1 MRVGEGASLVIVKSL
16 FSSIESSDELGGV
29 VVGRVGDG
37 AEFRLDNNT
46 FKWCRCSGEAN
57 CVWMELKNKTSIPTL
72 DYSMT
77 ELIFEESSANS
88 EEEMNVLVV
97 GNGLDTLITES
108 KWEGSV
114 DESNEWSVWV
124 WDRQTGVNSSLLPY
138 LIPISESVEVD
149 GSGWEFKK
157 CGHFHLFCR
166 TVEFGLDRMESA
178 SIEWMKIVDSVFVE
192 KEIKLNGTL
201 AFSGMKSSSSMIFSN
216 AGSFVLSKVGESPT
230 TLTLSSLSFSI
241 SSRSSQD
248 YLISSSDSTLT
259 ITSCSFSS
267 TQTVLSPLIRMNEG
281 LLKMEEVNVSD
292 IETSCALI
300 DTLSGVE
307 IVGCCFESIRRS
319 SNGPSVL
326 SASPS
331 SDHVVR
337 VQSTKFLNCVCDGV
351 AWWVFLRGEEG
362 RVEKESDWEGT
373 FNLSSPRSGVLVS
386 REGVVGGVEE
396 MVGYSLIYEFY
407 PRGSEMYV
415 LTSEMSEDHVLCGN
429 MKVACKT
436 VDGGFSLTQERS
448 IVIVGNGS
456 LESGMMVDGIDVGM
470 DVDSG
475 GNSDDMCLWESGLL
489 SFENCS
495 VDIHSSEFSH
505 LRDGALFVSGGSVS
519 ISTSAFQDNSAK
531 NSDFPSAH
539 RNIRCENGSRVT
551 IESLNGGD
559 GFKEGSSAWISASS
573 DCVVSGSV
581 INPNSPFFVPS
592 LTSSDC
598 TSKTDKAKSSF
609 NVSLVGT
616 ELIPCGLFLEV
627 FEAESSSKFA
637 HVDLSS
643 VSTSKWNE
651 ISIIFL
657 VSRSEHLSRLSIS
670 EEWRGRVLFG
680 NGERTAGWFVMK
692 VSASAERKA
701 YALNSMKWIL
711 PLVGGVIAGIVILVI
726 VLCVL
731 VHRKKTKAKKE
742 TETKQMEEIDEVEI
756 KMEDPEDMWRNG
768 SQNALLVSSAHDPFS
783 EKVDETQQNQIPKEE
798 VVELND
804 EGAGSGPAEVV
815 VAMGCGSEKTNEV
828 TVQVRETLYS
838 RLHKEKKTMTTVER
852 GRIQKRV
859 SEGLALIARVRPT
872 AEIVSRLTSHWVLFD
887 DQDKMFFRQEASERM
902 RAPTHPAHTNPTVE
916 SLVKQAEDEGQRW
929 VPPEVADGKPVIDRV
944 PGMVFRLGLMLWE
957 IETGQIPFGEV
968 DGINAQRQLGS
979 GIVPRMDRVREGMA
993 ELVTE
998 CLSIDPEKRPSM
1010 KSIVERVTT
1019 LNTSEEEIEKMR
1031 IDVINRNAIH
1041 LPSDSPHQSSPQ
1053 HHPTSLHSPHHPS
1066 ENPHLPPRPKIHPP
1080 EPAGRR

>member
-1 MRVGEGASLVIVKSL
+1 
-16 FSSIESSDELGGV
+16 
-29 VVGRVGDG
+29 
-37 AEFRLDNNT
+37 
-46 FKWCRCSGEAN
+46 
-57 CVWMELKNKTSIPTL
+57 
-72 DYSMT
+72 
-77 ELIFEESSANS
+77 
-88 EEEMNVLVV
+88 
-97 GNGLDTLITES
+97 
-108 KWEGSV
+108 
-114 DESNEWSVWV
+114 
-124 WDRQTGVNSSLLPY
+124 
-138 LIPISESVEVD
+138 
-149 GSGWEFKK
+149 
-157 CGHFHLFCR
+157 
-166 TVEFGLDRMESA
+166 MESG

-201 AFSGMKSSSSMIFSN
+201 SFSGMKSSSSMIISN
-216 AGSFVLSKVGESPT
+216 EGSFILSKVRASPT
-230 TLTLSSLSFSI
+230 SLTLSSLSFSI
-241 SSRSSQD
+241 SSRRSQD
-248 YLISSSDSTLT
+248 PLISSSDSTLT
-259 ITSCSFSS
+259 ITSCSFST
-267 TQTVLSPLIRMNEG
+267 TQTLLSPLIRMNEG

-307 IVGCCFESIRRS
+307 IVGCCFESIHRW

-331 SDHVVR
+331 SDHVFR
-337 VQSTKFLNCVCDGV
+337 VQSTRFLNCVSDGV

-373 FNLSSPRSGVLVS
+373 FNHSSPRSGVLVS
-386 REGVVGGVEE
+386 REGVDGGEDGVEE

-407 PRGSEMYV
+407 PRGSEMFV
-415 LTSEMSEDHVLCGN
+415 LTSETSEDHVLCGN

-456 LESGMMVDGIDVGM
+456 LESGMMVDGIDVSVCGYREAGRLVVVGGGQIVNGENDELDSVSVSSLLIDLDGSLLGSESGVFENLGGSLELSKVNISCSCSKNCSLVRLRKGQLSISHTRISSIVSSSPLLFLSSFSSVDLSNLTVLDWAGSALLSGVNGESNISISSSLFHGM
-470 DVDSG
+470 DVAER
-475 GNSDDMCLWESGLL
+475 GNSDDVCLWESGLL

-495 VDIHSSEFSH
+495 VDIHSSEFSD
-505 LRDGALFVSGGSVS
+505 LRDGALFVSGGSLT
-519 ISTSAFQDNSAK
+519 ITTSAFQDNSAK

-539 RNIRCENGSRVT
+539 RNIRCDNGSRVM
-551 IESLNGGD
+551 IKSLSGGD
-559 GFKEGSSAWISASS
+559 GSKEGSSAWISASS

-598 TSKTDKAKSSF
+598 TSKPDKAKSLF

-651 ISIIFL
+651 TSIVFSL
-657 VSRSEHLSRLSIS
+657 SRSEHLSKLSLS

-701 YALNSMKWIL
+701 EALNSMKWIL
-711 PLVGGVIAGIVILVI
+711 PLVGGVIVGIVILVI
-726 VLCVL
+726 VLCV
-731 VHRKKTKAKKE
+731 VVRRRKSKSKKE

-756 KMEDPEDMWRNG
+756 KMEDPEDIWRNG
-768 SQNALLVSSAHDPFS
+768 SQNALVVSSAHDPFS
-783 EKVDETQQNQIPKEE
+783 EMVDKTKQNPIPKEE

-804 EGAGSGPAEVV
+804 EMPRSGPSEVI
-815 VAMGCGSEKTNEV
+815 VAMGCGSEKPNEV

-872 AEIVSRLTSHWVLFD
+872 AEILSRLTSHWVLFD
-887 DQDKMFFRQEASERM
+887 EKDEMLFRKEASQVM
-902 RAPTHPAHTNPTVE
+902 NPQPVTTFQTVE

-929 VPPEVADGKPVIDRV
+929 IPPEVADGKPVIDV
-944 PGMVFRLGLMLWE
+944 VHGTVFRLGLMLWE

-993 ELVTE
+993 ELVTD
-998 CLSIDPEKRPSM
+998 CLSIDPKKRPSM

-1031 IDVINRNAIH
+1031 IDVINRNAIL
-1041 LPSDSPHQSSPQ
+1041 LPSDSPHRSSPQ

-1066 ENPHLPPRPKIHPP
+1066 ENPHLPPRPKIHPAQH
-1080 EPAGRR
+1080 AGRR